1 MKLELR
7 ALALVLCAASVS
19 SCVHSPRP
27 ENLFGVWTGKS
38 GNVLL
43 VFRFFH
49 DGRCEF
55 LFEDAESG
63 STQLINGNME
73 IDFSKTPIPL
83 TVRNI
88 PQLTHSVHTIVE
100 FLDDDTMRMAAFAT
114 RWRLRPIAF
123 DPSTSMTLKKADSDP
138 AAQP

>member
-1 MKLELR
+1 MKFVQR
-7 ALALVLCAASVS
+7 ALALLLCVVSVN
-19 SCVHSPRP
+19 SCVNAPRP
-27 ENLFGVWTGKS
+27 ENLFGVWSGET

-55 LFEDAESG
+55 RFEDAESG
-63 STQLINGNME
+63 SAQLINGNME

-123 DPSTSMTLKKADSDP
+123 DPSTSMTLNRVD
-138 AAQP
+138 